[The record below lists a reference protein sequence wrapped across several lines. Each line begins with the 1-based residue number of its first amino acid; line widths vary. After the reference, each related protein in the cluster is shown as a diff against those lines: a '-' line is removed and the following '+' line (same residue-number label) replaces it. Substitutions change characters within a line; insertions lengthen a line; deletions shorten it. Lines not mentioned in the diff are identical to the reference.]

1 MLLIP
6 LRYALRS
13 KRRIIKGSS
22 MKTYITL
29 AWRNLWRNKRRTLI
43 AASSVFFAVILA
55 LLMRSMQTGYYDYM
69 IDSSVRTY
77 TGHIQIQGKDYWEKR
92 SFEESMILDDEMII
106 KVNQIDGVELTVT
119 RLETFSLISYGMVT
133 RVVQVVGIDPEEE
146 DKLTSLKSRI
156 VKGKYITNDSR
167 GIILAEGLA
176 DLLKADIGDSIL
188 IYGQGLYGITAAEL
202 IPVQAIVRFSL
213 PSQNKAYAY
222 LSLPYAQWVY
232 SAPDRLTSLSIMLD
246 NRKKINSIQSEIK
259 TLFNQNDENS
269 GEVYDIMTWEELS
282 PELVQYIQVDN
293 AQGIIMLGILYI
305 VIAFGIFG
313 TIMMMT
319 AERVKEFGI
328 LISVGMK
335 KWKLYLVTTLETMFI
350 SFIGVVAGAIVS
362 LPLILYFVN
371 NPIPLTGEMAD
382 AIIAWGFEPVLPFAL
397 YPGMFIAQIWTV
409 LAIAIVSG
417 LYPINFIRKIKPV
430 EAMRG

>member
-1 MLLIP
+1 MW
-6 LRYALRS
+6 
-13 KRRIIKGSS
+13 
-22 MKTYITL
+22 TYFTL

-43 AASSVFFAVILA
+43 AASSVFFAVVLA

-69 IDSSVRTY
+69 IDSSVKTY
-77 TGHIQIQGKDYWEKR
+77 TGHLQIQGKDYWEKR
-92 SFEESMILDDEMII
+92 SLEESMILDDNII
-106 KVNQIDGVELTVT
+106 NRVGEIDGVELTVR

-133 RVVQVVGIDPEEE
+133 RVVQVAGIEPEAE
-146 DKLTSLKSRI
+146 DRLTSIKNRI
-156 VKGKYITNDSR
+156 VKGEYFSKDSR

-176 DLLKADIGDSIL
+176 DLLNAEIGDSIL

-202 IPVQAIVRFSL
+202 IPVQGIARFSL
-213 PSQNKAYAY
+213 PAQNKSYAY
-222 LSLPYAQWVY
+222 LSLPYSQWVF
-232 SAPDRLTSLSIMLD
+232 SAPDRLTSLSIMVE
-246 NRKKINSIQSEIK
+246 NRNQVNEIQKEIK
-259 TLFNQNDENS
+259 TLFDQTNVLA
-269 GEVYDIMTWEELS
+269 GEDYDIMSWEELS
-282 PELVQYIQVDN
+282 PELVQYIQIDN

-335 KWKLYLVTTLETMFI
+335 KWKLYLVTTLETIFI
-350 SFIGVVAGAIVS
+350 SFIGVVAGAVVS
-362 LPLILYFVN
+362 LPLIIYFVN

-382 AIIAWGFEPVLPFAL
+382 AIVAWGFEPILPFAI
-397 YPGMFIAQIWTV
+397 YPGMFIAQVWTV
-409 LAIAIVSG
+409 LAIALVSG

>member
-1 MLLIP
+1 MW
-6 LRYALRS
+6 
-13 KRRIIKGSS
+13 
-22 MKTYITL
+22 TYVTL

-43 AASSVFFAVILA
+43 AASSVFFAVVLA

-77 TGHIQIQGKDYWEKR
+77 TGHIQVQGKDYWEKR
-92 SFEESMILDDEMII
+92 SFEESMMLDDGII
-106 KVNQIDGVELTVT
+106 NQVNEIDGVELTVR

-146 DKLTSLKSRI
+146 DQLTSLKSRI
-156 VKGKYITNDSR
+156 VKGEYLTDDSR

-176 DLLKADIGDSIL
+176 DLLNADIGDSIL

-202 IPVQAIVRFSL
+202 IPVQGIARFSL
-213 PSQNKAYAY
+213 PAQNKAYAY

-232 SAPDRLTSLSIMLD
+232 SAPERLTSLSIMLD
-246 NRKKINSIQSEIK
+246 SRKKINTIQNEIR
-259 TLFNQNDENS
+259 TLFEQKDENS

-282 PELVQYIQVDN
+282 PELVQYIQVDD

-335 KWKLYLVTTLETMFI
+335 KWKLYLVTTLETIFI
-350 SFIGVVAGAIVS
+350 SFIGVFAGAIVS

-382 AIIAWGFEPVLPFAL
+382 AILAWGFDPILPFAI

-409 LAIAIVSG
+409 LAIALVSG

>member
-1 MLLIP
+1 
-6 LRYALRS
+6 
-13 KRRIIKGSS
+13 
-22 MKTYITL
+22 
-29 AWRNLWRNKRRTLI
+29 
-43 AASSVFFAVILA
+43 
-55 LLMRSMQTGYYDYM
+55 MRSMQTGYYDYM

-92 SFEESMILDDEMII
+92 SFDESMILDDEMID
-106 KVNQIDGVELTVT
+106 KVNQIDGVEMSVK

-133 RVVQVVGIDPEEE
+133 RVIQVVGIDPEQENA
-146 DKLTSLKSRI
+146 LTSLKDKI
-156 VKGKYITNDSR
+156 VKGEYLSNSSR
-167 GIILAEGLA
+167 GILLAEGLA
-176 DLLKADIGDSIL
+176 ELLKVDIGDSIL
-188 IYGQGLYGITAAEL
+188 IYGQGLYGVTAAEL
-202 IPVQAIVRFSL
+202 IPVQGLVRFTL
-213 PSQNKAYAY
+213 PSQNKSFAY

-246 NRKKINSIQSEIK
+246 NRKKINSIQNEIK
-259 TLFNQNDENS
+259 TFFKQNDKNS
-269 GEVYDIMTWEELS
+269 GEFYDIMTWEELS
-282 PELVQYIQVDN
+282 PELVQYIQIDN

-350 SFIGVVAGAIVS
+350 SFIGVVAGAVVS
-362 LPLILYFVN
+362 LPLLIYFVN
-371 NPIPLTGEMAD
+371 NPIPLTGDMAD
-382 AIIAWGFEPVLPFAL
+382 AIVAWGFDPILPFAL
-397 YPGMFIAQIWTV
+397 YPGMFIAQVWTV
-409 LAIAIVSG
+409 LAIALVSG
-417 LYPINFIRKIKPV
+417 LYPLNFIRKIKPV